1 MSGCGR
7 GPRHDGLSG
16 GVAGPAGGG
25 RGGNGRTLDGCL
37 RPALFDPLSES
48 SGSAEPEAVGRQAR
62 SPAAQRAENGLEGPP
77 PVQAE
82 AQGSL
87 EAQED
92 VGASPASAP
101 QEAWAAASSHAPPV
115 ATPAEA
121 LTLARQSARHFSDA
135 QPDVLAEAAVEGGER
150 PALLEQAEQLNRAVV
165 RARRGD
171 ATVRAPWAEEGRTAL
186 SGRTGQRSGGWLER
200 GEDSAAAVDRAFQRD
215 SRRYDQGFALYRG
228 GSCGASDT
236 DAL

>member
-1 MSGCGR
+1 M
-7 GPRHDGLSG
+7 
-16 GVAGPAGGG
+16 
-25 RGGNGRTLDGCL
+25 
-37 RPALFDPLSES
+37 
-48 SGSAEPEAVGRQAR
+48 
-62 SPAAQRAENGLEGPP
+62 
-77 PVQAE
+77 
-82 AQGSL
+82 

-101 QEAWAAASSHAPPV
+101 QEAWAAAWSPAPPEEKRS
-115 ATPAEA
+115 EA
-121 LTLARQSARHFSDA
+121 RILGRLWAPDWSVS

-150 PALLEQAEQLNRAVV
+150 PALLEQAEQLNRAVE

-215 SRRYDQGFALYRG
+215 SRRYDQGFALY
-228 GSCGASDT
+228 
-236 DAL
+236 

>member
-1 MSGCGR
+1 MT
-7 GPRHDGLSG
+7 DYLEEL
-16 GVAGPAGGG
+16 
-25 RGGNGRTLDGCL
+25 LDQLEEEEAETAAHWMDAL

-87 EAQED
+87 EAQEEKRSEARIL
-92 VGASPASAP
+92 GRLWAP
-101 QEAWAAASSHAPPV
+101 DWSVS
-115 ATPAEA
+115 
-121 LTLARQSARHFSDA
+121 

-150 PALLEQAEQLNRAVV
+150 PALLEQAEQLNRAVE

-215 SRRYDQGFALYRG
+215 SRRYDQGFALY
-228 GSCGASDT
+228 
-236 DAL
+236 

>member
-1 MSGCGR
+1 MT
-7 GPRHDGLSG
+7 DYLEEL
-16 GVAGPAGGG
+16 
-25 RGGNGRTLDGCL
+25 LDQLEEEEAETAAHWMDAL

-101 QEAWAAASSHAPPV
+101 QEAWAATWSPAPPEEKRS
-115 ATPAEA
+115 EA
-121 LTLARQSARHFSDA
+121 RILGRLWAPDWSVS

-150 PALLEQAEQLNRAVV
+150 PALLEQAEQLNRAVE

-171 ATVRAPWAEEGRTAL
+171 ATVRAPWAEE
-186 SGRTGQRSGGWLER
+186 GRTGQRSGGWLER

-215 SRRYDQGFALYRG
+215 SRRYDQGFALY
-228 GSCGASDT
+228 
-236 DAL
+236 

>member
-1 MSGCGR
+1 MT
-7 GPRHDGLSG
+7 DYLEEL
-16 GVAGPAGGG
+16 
-25 RGGNGRTLDGCL
+25 LDQLEEEEAETAAHWMDAL

-101 QEAWAAASSHAPPV
+101 QEAWAAAWSPAPPEEKRS
-115 ATPAEA
+115 EA
-121 LTLARQSARHFSDA
+121 RIL
-135 QPDVLAEAAVEGGER
+135 
-150 PALLEQAEQLNRAVV
+150 
-165 RARRGD
+165 
-171 ATVRAPWAEEGRTAL
+171 GRL
-186 SGRTGQRSGGWLER
+186 
-200 GEDSAAAVDRAFQRD
+200 
-215 SRRYDQGFALYRG
+215 
-228 GSCGASDT
+228 
-236 DAL
+236 

>member
-1 MSGCGR
+1 M
-7 GPRHDGLSG
+7 
-16 GVAGPAGGG
+16 
-25 RGGNGRTLDGCL
+25 

-101 QEAWAAASSHAPPV
+101 QEAWAAAWSPAPPEEKRS
-115 ATPAEA
+115 EA
-121 LTLARQSARHFSDA
+121 RILGRLWAPDWSVS

-150 PALLEQAEQLNRAVV
+150 PALLEQAEQLNRAVE

-215 SRRYDQGFALYRG
+215 SRRYDQGFALY
-228 GSCGASDT
+228 
-236 DAL
+236 